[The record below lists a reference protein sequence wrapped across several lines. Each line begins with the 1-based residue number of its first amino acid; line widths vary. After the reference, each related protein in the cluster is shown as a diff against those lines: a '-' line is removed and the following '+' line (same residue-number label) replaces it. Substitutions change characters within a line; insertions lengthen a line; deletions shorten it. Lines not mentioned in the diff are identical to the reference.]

1 MSDSTLKS
9 AASPGSNQ
17 AGFKGRLAS
26 RFQSLDD
33 KFQASWTVITTRIRE
48 GLIALKTVSLANMAR
63 LRRKA
68 HRIPL
73 TYKLSLVI
81 TVLVVICMG
90 LLGSII
96 IKQQAQLFEEQINE
110 QGSTLVRLMAQA
122 AKEPLLAEDAL
133 ALDIITTGFS
143 NSISIIGTAIIT
155 IEGDTISHT
164 GSYHDGTNKAQ
175 NRVLNQLIPT
185 APGSLTWSFPT
196 ANKAPS
202 RKVISFVQPVTF
214 QYVTVGYTMVT
225 LSQSGM
231 ENSLRHAIRAIAGA
245 TLLII
250 VLGIAMAFA
259 LGKRISA
266 PIDQLVEASRAIG
279 KGEYEI
285 IFTEQRND
293 ELGQLMTA
301 FNDMAEGMLEKSLVK
316 DALSRYVSPAVA
328 SEILAN
334 LNDVELGGKRIEGT
348 VIFADIVGFT
358 QISENMRPEELVSI
372 LNKYFSLVTRAC
384 ELNYGN
390 VDKYMGDGVMLVF
403 GAPQPDDDHRFH
415 AISCALLIQRL
426 IEHENRQREEQGLFP
441 VRFRI
446 GINSGTM
453 LAGNMGSRE
462 RMEYTVV
469 GDTVNL
475 ASRLCGIASSG
486 QVIISKDMYMNAGVQ
501 QRVHASEYQSVR
513 LRGIKQPVSTYIV
526 EHIKAGWNGLTG
538 EQFDQITRI
547 EKNETCDAD

>member
-9 AASPGSNQ
+9 ATSPGSNQ
-17 AGFKGRLAS
+17 AGFKGHLAF

-33 KFQASWTVITTRIRE
+33 KFQASWTAITARIRE

-63 LRRKA
+63 LCQMA

-73 TYKLSLVI
+73 AYKLSLVI
-81 TVLVVICMG
+81 TVLVIICMG

-110 QGSTLVRLMAQA
+110 QGSTLVRLMAQS
-122 AKEPLLAEDAL
+122 AKEPLLAEDQL

-143 NSISIIGTAIIT
+143 NSISVLGTAIIT
-155 IEGDTISHT
+155 LEGDTISHT
-164 GSYHDGTNKAQ
+164 GGHHDGTNKAQ
-175 NRVLNQLIPT
+175 NRVLKQLIPT
-185 APGSLTWSFPT
+185 APGSLTWSFPS
-196 ANKAPS
+196 AKKAPS

-214 QYVTVGYTMVT
+214 QYVTVGYTLVT

-266 PIDQLVEASRAIG
+266 PIDQLVDASRAIG

-285 IFTEQRND
+285 KFTEQRND

-316 DALSRYVSPAVA
+316 DALSRYVSPGVA
-328 SEILAN
+328 REILAN

-415 AISCALLIQRL
+415 AIRCALLIQHL
-426 IEHENRQREEQGLFP
+426 IEHENRQREEQGKFP

-475 ASRLCGIASSG
+475 ASRLCGISNSG

-501 QRVHASEYQSVR
+501 QRVHACEYQSVR

-526 EHIKAGWNGLTG
+526 EDIKAEWKDLIG
-538 EQFDQITRI
+538 EQFDQITLI
-547 EKNETCDAD
+547 EKNETCDTS